1 MYVVYFMYLCT
12 KYCLTT
18 MKNTFS
24 PYKIS
29 ALTLSAALLIVIVS
43 VLFTNNLARQLEQA
57 EQQKMLIWAEAT
69 EMLIQAA
76 EDEDVTLI
84 SDIIASNTTI
94 PVYMLDDR
102 DSVLATRNVEHI
114 VHDITA
120 LHGPIK
126 IELPDGT
133 NQSIYYEDSTL
144 LLQLKWFPYIEFGI
158 IVLFVLIAVVT
169 LRVAQR
175 SEQDRVWAGLS
186 KETAHQL
193 GTPISSLNA
202 WQELLEERYPEDD
215 LIPEMRQ
222 DIVRLQ
228 TIAERFSKIGS
239 LPNLESTSLLVTVNE
254 TVAYMRSR
262 LSDKVTIQVHSRLE
276 GPDKTMLNKP
286 LFSWVLEN
294 LLKNAVDAMNGV
306 GSITVTA
313 MNQDDKLLL
322 DITDNG
328 KGMDRRIQRQVFRP
342 GFTGKTRGWGLGLSL
357 AKRIVEDYHGGR
369 LTLQSSQVGVGTTF
383 RISLEQ
389 TENS

>member
-1 MYVVYFMYLCT
+1 M
-12 KYCLTT
+12 
-18 MKNTFS
+18 
-24 PYKIS
+24 
-29 ALTLSAALLIVIVS
+29 TLLAALLIVVVS

-57 EQQKMLIWAEAT
+57 ERQKMLIWAEAT
-69 EMLIQAA
+69 EMLIQAT
-76 EDEDVTLI
+76 ENEDVTLI

-94 PVYMLDDR
+94 PVYMLDDK
-102 DSVLATRNVEHI
+102 DSVLATRNVERMS
-114 VHDITA
+114 HDITA

-133 NQSIYYEDSTL
+133 SQSIYYEDSTL

-228 TIAERFSKIGS
+228 TVTERFSKIGS
-239 LPNLESTSLLVTVNE
+239 MPNLESTNLLSVINE

-262 LSDKVTIQVHSRLE
+262 LSDKVTIQVDNRLE
-276 GPDKTMLNKP
+276 DSDTTLLNKP

-294 LLKNAVDAMNGV
+294 LLKNAVDAMNGK
-306 GSITVTA
+306 GSIAITA
-313 MNQDDKLLL
+313 MRQDDKLLL
-322 DITDNG
+322 DITDTG
-328 KGMDRRIQRQVFRP
+328 KGMDRRTQRQIFQP

-357 AKRIVEDYHGGR
+357 AKRIIEDYHGGR
-369 LTLQSSQVGVGTTF
+369 LTLQSSQLGVGTTF